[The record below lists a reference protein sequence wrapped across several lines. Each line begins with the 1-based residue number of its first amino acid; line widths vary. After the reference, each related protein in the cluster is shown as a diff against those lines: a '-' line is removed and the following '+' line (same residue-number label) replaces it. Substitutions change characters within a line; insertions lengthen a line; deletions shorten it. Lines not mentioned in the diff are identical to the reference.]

1 VREDAPGPPALATGQ
16 SPSGGG
22 AHPEPVVRAELSE
35 PSPAV
40 PGSTPASGFEP
51 AGSTAVAPSGR
62 RRFWHGVREFLVVIG
77 IALVASAL
85 LRAFVV
91 QAFFV
96 PSGSMLPEIH
106 KDDRILVSRINTI
119 ERGEVIVFK
128 DPDNWLQSVEQPPPP
143 TGLRKALEWLGVLPA
158 SGHEHLVKRVIGLEG
173 DRVICCEGGRLVVN
187 GVSIDES
194 SDLFQGKGPADD
206 QTYDVVV
213 PKDHLFLLGDH
224 RYGSGDSAYHL
235 DDGTAFVPEEL
246 VVGRAFSVIWPIGRA
261 HLMRTPEE
269 YVDLPAGQEPPDRA
283 DIKPVRR
290 PR

>member
-1 VREDAPGPPALATGQ
+1 M
-16 SPSGGG
+16 
-22 AHPEPVVRAELSE
+22 
-35 PSPAV
+35 
-40 PGSTPASGFEP
+40 
-51 AGSTAVAPSGR
+51 
-62 RRFWHGVREFLVVIG
+62 REFLVVIG

-283 DIKPVRR
+283 VINPVRR